1 MYARYCSPKIQASEA
16 NIGMSLITIK
26 TQFLTFLLLSL
37 SLIGLAQAANIST
50 GAEVVNAAAEQ
61 RTLTQV
67 MLKNYVLSG
76 LGVRSRKANQALTKA
91 ITRFDLQQQQ
101 LMSAVTDTQML
112 QQLQLI
118 QQSWISLQVQYK
130 QKPDLTRLA
139 ELYTMNENILNQGT
153 VLLEDMASAKLSKGT
168 DMLELMGQHELLC
181 QRLSALYGMMAW
193 DRRDEI
199 ETAYQETYRA
209 LSDNLIKLQALPLST
224 ASIKR
229 GLKKTRQQLE
239 RLRKTAEASKEA
251 FVPGLI
257 DRSVVRMVEQADQL
271 QAEYLQLAS
280 SLDSA
285 N

>member
-1 MYARYCSPKIQASEA
+1 MYARYCSPKIQAPEG

-26 TQFLTFLLLSL
+26 RQFYVFLLLFL
-37 SLIGLAQAANIST
+37 SLIGLTQAANIST

-91 ITRFDLQQQQ
+91 ITRFDLHQQQ
-101 LMSAVTDTQML
+101 LMSAVTDTQVL

-118 QQSWISLQVQYK
+118 QQSWVSLQVEYK
-130 QKPDLTRLA
+130 QKPDLSRLA
-139 ELYTMNENILNQGT
+139 ELYAMNERILNQGT
-153 VLLEDMASAKLSKGT
+153 ALLEGMASAKLSKGT
-168 DMLELMGQHELLC
+168 VMLELMGQHELLC

-199 ETAYQETYRA
+199 EIAYQETYRA
-209 LSDNLIKLQALPLST
+209 LSDNLIKLQSLPLT
-224 ASIKR
+224 TTSIKR

-239 RLRKTAEASKEA
+239 RVRKTAEASKEA